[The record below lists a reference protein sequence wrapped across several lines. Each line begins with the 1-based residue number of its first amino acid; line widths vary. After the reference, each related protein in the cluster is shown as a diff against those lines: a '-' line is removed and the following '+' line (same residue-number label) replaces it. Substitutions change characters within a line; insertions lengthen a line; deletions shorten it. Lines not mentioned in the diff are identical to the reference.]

1 MAANCCLSLTRMAK
15 RTKEINKLVAS
26 TLCLSVTRV
35 LSVVEGLKQIES
47 RLQYSENNYLFRGS
61 DSSHDLLVGLT

>member
-1 MAANCCLSLTRMAK
+1 MAK
-15 RTKEINKLVAS
+15 RTKEINKLVAA
-26 TLCLSVTRV
+26 LGSVTRV

-47 RLQYSENNYLFRGS
+47 RLQYSENNYLFTGS

>member
-1 MAANCCLSLTRMAK
+1 MAANCCLSLTRMGK

-47 RLQYSENNYLFRGS
+47 RLQYSENNYLFTGS